1 LLLAFDAI
9 VAGSVFAGSIFAGS
23 IFAGS
28 IFAGSIFAGSILASV
43 TSAFVRGTAQQ
54 VSRRGSFELPC
65 DANTAFPLF
74 SPEGERKWIDGWDPT
89 PVFPQS
95 IDFARDTVFRTGSG
109 DEQAVWTIVEAD
121 GQSHRAEYVRVA
133 PHSHC
138 ARIVVNIE
146 PLEAQ
151 RSKVVVSYTITAFA
165 ENSSDL
171 LAAFSEEAYAAKMND
186 WQQQIGAYLRDRAR

>member
-9 VAGSVFAGSIFAGS
+9 VAGSV
-23 IFAGS
+23 FAGS

-74 SPEGERKWIDGWDPT
+74 SPEGERKWIEGWDPT
-89 PVFPQS
+89 PVFPHS
-95 IDFARDTVFRTGSG
+95 IVFARDTVFRTGSEG
-109 DEQAVWTIVEAD
+109 EEAVWTIVEAD

-133 PHSHC
+133 PQSHC
-138 ARIVVNIE
+138 ARIVVGIE
-146 PLEAQ
+146 ALEAQ
-151 RSKVVVSYTITAFA
+151 RCKVVVSYAITVFA
-165 ENSSDL
+165 ENSSGL
-171 LAAFSEEAYAAKMND
+171 LAAFSEEAFAAKMND
-186 WQQQIGAYLRDRAR
+186 WQKQIGAYLSGRER